1 MPAQAILPRPAYS
14 CRPMVI
20 QSPGRSVKMILLAL
34 LLPIALIACEPL
46 IINKGAAAKEY
57 LVHKA
62 KALPMIAKRLKPGDT
77 VVLSNGTW
85 TDVQIDFAGKGSKEK
100 PITLRSQTPGL
111 VVLDGNSTLKIS
123 GDWLVVDGL
132 RFEGGALEKGS
143 IVEFRGSLGD
153 ATNSRFINSSIVDY
167 NPEEIKTRYFWVVLH
182 GQHNSVE
189 NNYFNN
195 QNHSGVTV
203 VISRD
208 TPAPNYHTISG
219 NHFTDRPLGDG
230 NGYETIR
237 VGTSHQCES
246 DSFSVIENNL
256 FERIDGELEI
266 ISNKSGKNVFRN
278 NTFFKSNGTLTLRH
292 GHGNLVQGNYFLGHG
307 KSGAGGLR
315 IIGRDQ
321 TVVNNYFSG
330 LDGWADGAIA
340 ITAGQPNSKNNGY
353 PQVKNV
359 VIAHNT
365 IVDVKGAAI
374 AFSQSLGT
382 RDRTLLAEDVTIA
395 NNVFF
400 SKQDPLFEGDQSSSW
415 KWEGNVAFGQSLGSA
430 EKNAGIKVV
439 DPKLKPDQGAIMRP
453 QANSPLIDGAVGD
466 YNKIAKVDMDG
477 QERTGPFDIGADEVV
492 ADKIPRGPLT
502 GVNVGPALAISLSKD
517 ATTATV
523 ARNKNSSEA
532 LTVTIASSNQSKI
545 KTPATVTIPA
555 GRNSV
560 DFDITATEDQTAGG
574 TQAVTITA
582 TAEGHPQG
590 IATWP
595 VEDNLP

>member
-1 MPAQAILPRPAYS
+1 MSVQAITPRLSGVCPTAT
-14 CRPMVI
+14 I
-20 QSPGRSVKMILLAL
+20 QSHRRPVKTNLLALL
-34 LLPIALIACEPL
+34 LLPIALIAFEPL
-46 IINKGAAAKEY
+46 IANKDAAAKDY
-57 LVHKA
+57 FVANA
-62 KALPMIAKRLKPGDT
+62 KAIPKIAKRLKPGDN
-77 VVLSNGTW
+77 VVLNNGTW
-85 TDVQIDFAGKGSKEK
+85 TDVQIDFAAKGSKEK

-111 VVLDGNSTLKIS
+111 VVFNGNSKLKIS

-132 RFEGGALEKGS
+132 RFEGGALKKGS
-143 IVEFRGSLGD
+143 VVEFTGSLGA
-153 ATNSRFINSSIVDY
+153 ATNSRFINSSIVSY
-167 NPEEIKTRYFWVVLH
+167 NPKEIKTRYFWVVLH

-189 NNYFNN
+189 NNYFEN
-195 QNHSGVTV
+195 QNHSGVTI
-203 VISRD
+203 VIRRD
-208 TPAPNYHTISG
+208 SPEPNYHTISG

-237 VGTSHQCES
+237 VGTSHECES

-292 GHGNLVQGNYFLGHG
+292 GHGNLVQGNFFLGHG
-307 KSGAGGLR
+307 KPGAGGLR

-353 PQVKNV
+353 PQVKNT

-374 AFSQSLGT
+374 AFSQSFGT

-415 KWEGNVAFGQSLGSA
+415 KWEGNVAFGQSLGSVD
-430 EKNAGIKVV
+430 NNPGIKVA
-439 DPKLKPDQGAIMRP
+439 DPKLKSDEGAIMRP
-453 QANSPLIDGAVGD
+453 QEKSPLIDGAAGD
-466 YNKIAKVDMDG
+466 YSKIVKVDMDG
-477 QERTGPFDIGADEVV
+477 QERTGKFDIGADEAV

-502 GVNVGPALAISLSKD
+502 GVNVGPALAISISKE
-517 ATTATV
+517 AATATV
-523 ARNKNSSEA
+523 ARNKNSSKA
-532 LTVTIASSNQSKI
+532 LTVTVNSSNDSKE
-545 KTPATVTIPA
+545 KTVTIPA
-555 GRNSV
+555 GKNSV
-560 DFDITATEDQTAGG
+560 DFDIAAGG
-574 TQAVTITA
+574 SKEVTITA
-582 TAEGHPQG
+582 TADGHPAG
-590 IATWP
+590 TATWSAP
-595 VEDNLP
+595 